1 MGPFRLG
8 REHLMVLAGGL
19 VLILSLIVTTAATAA
34 TPTVPPKPDTQTLQD
49 QIDAQLLLAPG
60 GKQIGQNQIAW
71 RDGAVIMTF
80 SESPMTVLSPRCPDG
95 WTCFFEH
102 RDWGGRMLQF
112 RDCGIWQF
120 FSDYG
125 FRNQTSSWHNR
136 LNQFVYV
143 DDDDAGVR
151 LWTEY
156 PQARSSWVGSAAN
169 DRADSLLI
177 TC

>member
-1 MGPFRLG
+1 MSVFDHGHR
-8 REHLMVLAGGL
+8 RLMVWAGGL
-19 VLILSLIVTTAATAA
+19 FLILGLLMAPATALA
-34 TPTVPPKPDTQTLQD
+34 TPSVSPDPGTQPLQD
-49 QIDAQLLLAPG
+49 QIDAQLRLAPG

-71 RDGAVIMTF
+71 RDGAVVMTF
-80 SESPMTVLSPRCPDG
+80 PESPVTVLAPRCPDG

-112 RDCGIWQF
+112 RDCGLWQW

-136 LNQFVYV
+136 LNQWVYV

-151 LWTEY
+151 LWNEF

-169 DRADSLLI
+169 DKADSLFI
-177 TC
+177 VC